1 MHLRC
6 CIIFGWLL
14 CRGPRT
20 FAGSSYYLYRY
31 WRCVREVRWYC
42 ATADAVLMLGEKL
55 AVPASQCAVALPA
68 VEVHITNVHRREE
81 FRHHSYLS
89 GVCDAVIAGA
99 GVLGYRFAIDYLAE
113 RDA

>member
-1 MHLRC
+1 VDAIHEARHDALGIVINAGAYTHTSVALR
-6 CIIFGWLL
+6 
-14 CRGPRT
+14 
-20 FAGSSYYLYRY
+20 
-31 WRCVREVRWYC
+31 
-42 ATADAVLMLGEKL
+42 DAI
-55 AVPASQCAVALPA
+55 AAVALPA

-89 GVCDAVIAGA
+89 GVCEAVIAGA